1 MVRATY
7 TRPRFPLFMR
17 LCAILVLL
25 SVATH
30 LAVDVT
36 YGSPW
41 LTGAEQSPLVEKT
54 RASGQPTTCEL
65 LDGAMLPARPC
76 VSGALVWVFP
86 LPGLRWTPTA
96 WFFAPPT
103 HPPGSPD

>member
-1 MVRATY
+1 MVRATE
-7 TRPRFPLFMR
+7 TRPRFPRFVR
-17 LCAILVLL
+17 FCAILVLL

-36 YGSPW
+36 YSSPW
-41 LTGAEQSPLVEKT
+41 LTGAEQFPLVEKT

-65 LDGAMLPARPC
+65 LDGAMLPSRAC
-76 VSGALVWVFP
+76 ASGAPIWVYP
-86 LPGLRWTPTA
+86 LTGLTWTPTT